1 MRAPR
6 MWGVARD
13 PRASLGRRGALGY
26 GLMGVFRV
34 LSVAAVES
42 LRDDLRGT
50 VGTWGIPRVSLY
62 GILCAPMHAP
72 RMWGVEVEPCASLV
86 RQGAH
91 GAGLVVVFSGC
102 EPGRGD
108 SPV

>member
-1 MRAPR
+1 
-6 MWGVARD
+6 
-13 PRASLGRRGALGY
+13 
-26 GLMGVFRV
+26 MGVFRV

-91 GAGLVVVFSGC
+91 GAAGLPSWCGVRVAFGL
-102 EPGRGD
+102 
-108 SPV
+108 